1 MLWTRICT
9 LVEKDNLLK
18 LANRSVQ
25 LRKKIKNRI
34 LAKIEKNL
42 LKTNIK
48 QELFKNDR
56 PIKN

>member
-9 LVEKDNLLK
+9 LVEKDNLRK